1 MVTLLNEQSEIDNLR
16 RDLND
21 QEQQLAE
28 RIIAAV
34 GGMDNIDSVMN
45 CMTRVRIKVLD
56 ENKVDDQE
64 LRHIDGVMG
73 VIHDERIQVV
83 VGPGTVNKVANHM
96 AELSGVKLGDRIP
109 HNHNDSEKMD
119 YKSYAAD
126 KAKANKEAHK
136 AKQKNGKLN
145 KVLKSIA
152 NIFIPLI
159 PAFIGAGLIGGIAA
173 VLSNLMVAGYISGAW
188 ITQLITVF
196 NVIKDGMLAY
206 LAIFTGINAA
216 KEFGATPG
224 LGGVIGGTTLLTG
237 IAGKNILMNV
247 FTGEPLQPGQ
257 GGIIG
262 VIFAVWIL
270 SIVEKRLHKI
280 VPNAIDI
287 IVTPTIALLIVG
299 LLTIFIFMPLA
310 GFVSDSLVSVV
321 NGIISIGGVFSGFII
336 GASFLPLVMLGLHH
350 IFTPIHIEMINQSG
364 ATYLLPI
371 AAMAGAGQVGAALAL
386 WVRCKRNTTLR
397 NTLKGA
403 LPVGFLGIG
412 EPLIYGVTLP
422 LGRPFLTA
430 CIGGGIGGAVIGGI
444 GHIGAKAIGPS
455 GVSLLPLISDNMY
468 LGYIAGLLAA
478 YAGGFVC
485 TYLFGTTKAMRQTD
499 LLGD

>member
-1 MVTLLNEQSEIDNLR
+1 MTK
-16 RDLND
+16 
-21 QEQQLAE
+21 EQQLAE

-96 AELSGVKLGDRIP
+96 AELSGVKLGDQIP

-159 PAFIGAGLIGGIAA
+159 PVFIGAGLIGGIAA

>member
-1 MVTLLNEQSEIDNLR
+1 MTK
-16 RDLND
+16 
-21 QEQQLAE
+21 EQQLAE

-96 AELSGVKLGDRIP
+96 AELSGVKLGDQIP
-109 HNHNDSEKMD
+109 HHHNDSEKMD

>member
-1 MVTLLNEQSEIDNLR
+1 MTK
-16 RDLND
+16 
-21 QEQQLAE
+21 EQQLAE

-96 AELSGVKLGDRIP
+96 AELSGVKLGDPIP

-152 NIFIPLI
+152 NIFMPLI

-444 GHIGAKAIGPS
+444 GHVGAKAIGPS

>member
-1 MVTLLNEQSEIDNLR
+1 MTK
-16 RDLND
+16 
-21 QEQQLAE
+21 EQQLAE

-96 AELSGVKLGDRIP
+96 AELSGVKLGDPIP

-247 FTGEPLQPGQ
+247 FTEEPLQPGQ

-364 ATYLLPI
+364 AIYLLPI

-455 GVSLLPLISDNMY
+455 GVLLLPLISDNMY

>member
-1 MVTLLNEQSEIDNLR
+1 MTK
-16 RDLND
+16 
-21 QEQQLAE
+21 EQQLAE

>member
-1 MVTLLNEQSEIDNLR
+1 MTK
-16 RDLND
+16 
-21 QEQQLAE
+21 EQQLAE

-96 AELSGVKLGDRIP
+96 AELSGVKLGDPIP
-109 HNHNDSEKMD
+109 HHHNDSEKMD

-350 IFTPIHIEMINQSG
+350 LFTPIHIEMINQSG

>member
-1 MVTLLNEQSEIDNLR
+1 MTK
-16 RDLND
+16 
-21 QEQQLAE
+21 EQQLAE

-96 AELSGVKLGDRIP
+96 AELSGVKLGDQIP

-299 LLTIFIFMPLA
+299 LLTIFMPLA

>member
-1 MVTLLNEQSEIDNLR
+1 MTK
-16 RDLND
+16 
-21 QEQQLAE
+21 EQQLAE

-96 AELSGVKLGDRIP
+96 AELSGVKLGDQIP
-109 HNHNDSEKMD
+109 HNHNDREKMD

>member
-1 MVTLLNEQSEIDNLR
+1 MTK
-16 RDLND
+16 
-21 QEQQLAE
+21 EQQLAE

-96 AELSGVKLGDRIP
+96 AELSGVKLGDPIP
-109 HNHNDSEKMD
+109 HHHNDSEKMD

-371 AAMAGAGQVGAALAL
+371 AAKAGAGQVGAALAL

>member
-1 MVTLLNEQSEIDNLR
+1 MT
-16 RDLND
+16 

-96 AELSGVKLGDRIP
+96 AELSGVKLGDPIP

>member
-1 MVTLLNEQSEIDNLR
+1 MTK
-16 RDLND
+16 
-21 QEQQLAE
+21 EQQLAE

-96 AELSGVKLGDRIP
+96 AELSGVKLGDPIP
-109 HNHNDSEKMD
+109 HHHNDSEKMD

-321 NGIISIGGVFSGFII
+321 NGIISIGSVFSGFII

>member
-1 MVTLLNEQSEIDNLR
+1 MTK
-16 RDLND
+16 
-21 QEQQLAE
+21 EQQLAE

-96 AELSGVKLGDRIP
+96 AELSGVKLGDPIP
-109 HNHNDSEKMD
+109 HHHNDSEKMD

-299 LLTIFIFMPLA
+299 LLTIFIFIPLA

>member
-1 MVTLLNEQSEIDNLR
+1 MTK
-16 RDLND
+16 
-21 QEQQLAE
+21 EQQLAE

-73 VIHDERIQVV
+73 VIHDERIQVI

-96 AELSGVKLGDRIP
+96 AELSGVKLGDPIP

>member
-1 MVTLLNEQSEIDNLR
+1 MTK
-16 RDLND
+16 
-21 QEQQLAE
+21 EQQLAE

-73 VIHDERIQVV
+73 VIHDKRIQVV

-96 AELSGVKLGDRIP
+96 AELSGVKLGDPIP
-109 HNHNDSEKMD
+109 HHHNDSEKMD

-136 AKQKNGKLN
+136 AKQKNGKSN

>member
-1 MVTLLNEQSEIDNLR
+1 MTK
-16 RDLND
+16 
-21 QEQQLAE
+21 EQQLAE

-56 ENKVDDQE
+56 ENKVDDRE

-96 AELSGVKLGDRIP
+96 AELSGVKLGDPIP
-109 HNHNDSEKMD
+109 HHHNDSEKMD

>member
-1 MVTLLNEQSEIDNLR
+1 MTK
-16 RDLND
+16 
-21 QEQQLAE
+21 EQQLAE

-430 CIGGGIGGAVIGGI
+430 CVGGGIGGAVIGGI

>member
-1 MVTLLNEQSEIDNLR
+1 MTK
-16 RDLND
+16 
-21 QEQQLAE
+21 EQQLAE

-56 ENKVDDQE
+56 EKKVDDQE

-96 AELSGVKLGDRIP
+96 AELSGVKLGDPIP
-109 HNHNDSEKMD
+109 HHHNDSEKMD

>member
-1 MVTLLNEQSEIDNLR
+1 MTK
-16 RDLND
+16 
-21 QEQQLAE
+21 EQQLAE

-96 AELSGVKLGDRIP
+96 AELSGVKLGDPIP
-109 HNHNDSEKMD
+109 HHHNDSEKMD

-299 LLTIFIFMPLA
+299 LLTIF
-310 GFVSDSLVSVV
+310 
-321 NGIISIGGVFSGFII
+321 
-336 GASFLPLVMLGLHH
+336 MLGLHH

>member
-1 MVTLLNEQSEIDNLR
+1 MTK
-16 RDLND
+16 
-21 QEQQLAE
+21 EQQLAE

-96 AELSGVKLGDRIP
+96 AELSGVKLGDPIP
-109 HNHNDSEKMD
+109 HHHNDSEKMD

-287 IVTPTIALLIVG
+287 IVTPTIALLIIG

>member
-1 MVTLLNEQSEIDNLR
+1 MTK
-16 RDLND
+16 
-21 QEQQLAE
+21 EQQLAE

-96 AELSGVKLGDRIP
+96 AELSGVKLGDPIP

-386 WVRCKRNTTLR
+386 WVRCKRNKTLR

>member
-1 MVTLLNEQSEIDNLR
+1 MTK
-16 RDLND
+16 
-21 QEQQLAE
+21 EQQLAE

-96 AELSGVKLGDRIP
+96 AELSGVKLGDPIP

-126 KAKANKEAHK
+126 KAKANKEAYK

>member
-1 MVTLLNEQSEIDNLR
+1 MTK
-16 RDLND
+16 
-21 QEQQLAE
+21 EQQLAE

-56 ENKVDDQE
+56 ENKVDDKE

-96 AELSGVKLGDRIP
+96 AELSGVKLGDTIP

>member
-1 MVTLLNEQSEIDNLR
+1 MTK
-16 RDLND
+16 
-21 QEQQLAE
+21 EQQLAE

-96 AELSGVKLGDRIP
+96 AELSGVKLGDPIP
-109 HNHNDSEKMD
+109 HHHNDSEKMD

-136 AKQKNGKLN
+136 AKQKNGKWN

>member
-1 MVTLLNEQSEIDNLR
+1 MTK
-16 RDLND
+16 
-21 QEQQLAE
+21 EQQLAE

-126 KAKANKEAHK
+126 KAKA
-136 AKQKNGKLN
+136 N

>member
-1 MVTLLNEQSEIDNLR
+1 MTK
-16 RDLND
+16 
-21 QEQQLAE
+21 EQQLAE

-96 AELSGVKLGDRIP
+96 AELSGVKLGDPIP
-109 HNHNDSEKMD
+109 HHHNDSEKMD

-136 AKQKNGKLN
+136 AKQKNGKSN

-196 NVIKDGMLAY
+196 NVIKEGMLAY

>member
-1 MVTLLNEQSEIDNLR
+1 MTK
-16 RDLND
+16 
-21 QEQQLAE
+21 EQQLAE

-96 AELSGVKLGDRIP
+96 AELSGVKLGDPIP
-109 HNHNDSEKMD
+109 HHHNDSEKMD

-455 GVSLLPLISDNMY
+455 GVPLLPLISDNMY

>member
-1 MVTLLNEQSEIDNLR
+1 MTK
-16 RDLND
+16 
-21 QEQQLAE
+21 EQQLAE

-96 AELSGVKLGDRIP
+96 AELSGVKLGDPIP
-109 HNHNDSEKMD
+109 HHHNDSEKMD

-136 AKQKNGKLN
+136 PKQKNGKLN

>member
-1 MVTLLNEQSEIDNLR
+1 MTK
-16 RDLND
+16 
-21 QEQQLAE
+21 EQQLAE

-96 AELSGVKLGDRIP
+96 AELSGVKLGDPIP
-109 HNHNDSEKMD
+109 HHHNDSEKMD

-350 IFTPIHIEMINQSG
+350 IFTPIHIEMFNQSG